1 MAIESRN
8 RVSAGFSMSSMTDI
22 VFLLLIFFII
32 VSTLVTTNSVNLLL
46 PKKTTTNVPVPKPP
60 NVKVSVT
67 SDSQVFVDGS
77 QVGPELLES
86 TLVAAMTSDM
96 NGIVLKT
103 DPEASTESVVQ
114 IMDIAQRNEFK
125 IALTM
130 DSQ

>member
-1 MAIESRN
+1 
-8 RVSAGFSMSSMTDI
+8 MTDI

-32 VSTLVTTNSVNLLL
+32 VSTLVTTNSLNFIM
-46 PKKTTTNVPVPKPP
+46 PRKTQQTSGQVKPP

-67 SDSQVFVDGS
+67 EDSQIFVDGS
-77 QVGPELLES
+77 QVGPDLLES
-86 TLVAAMTSDM
+86 KLMAAMTSEK

-103 DPEASTESVVQ
+103 DPEASTEAVVL

-130 DSQ
+130 EPQ

>member
-1 MAIESRN
+1 
-8 RVSAGFSMSSMTDI
+8 MSSMTDI